1 MRFTSL
7 HIEDF
12 KSFEQADVSFAPG
25 FTVVK
30 GPNEAGKSSI
40 QSAILVALFVDP
52 KTSTEELEAVIRW
65 GQDRRPRMHLE
76 FVDNEVQY
84 SLSKDFERGTTSLSW
99 SARGDGMT
107 GSTDDVEEA
116 HRLIGSLLGST
127 SMDTYVNTACIRSEE
142 VSKLPAAASPVSQ
155 RLQAKVTSGRQS
167 NASEVLAAIETEL
180 ASMASGGLRKVH
192 ETGPLRLSRERVE
205 ALLRSSRLMSE
216 KLGTYQANTQT
227 LSRLRQDLAAV
238 ERDVAEWSR
247 KLELSDKAQT
257 IEEDIVILE
266 EHERDLKSAEVLRE
280 SVGHAAEEL
289 SNLDYDTLS
298 GALER
303 VQGLERHLHQQRL
316 REAEIN
322 HQLAVLVLTQLQNV
336 PAVSSTVIMIS
347 GVIVAIGFVLAGVI
361 AHVAALYA
369 GCLVGLALIA
379 FALRSRRTVKIDN
392 SRAYSDELAECVEL
406 IRQTQSELQRLLSA
420 YSLHSVEELATVVRE
435 MRPAGDPRAGRQ
447 QRIERMLGDQRVENR
462 QIELVRV
469 SAEIATRQEALETLA
484 PHRLSVKAYE
494 HADNTLQS
502 LSAKRE
508 AVQREM
514 YRLEGELIA
523 NVVNSESL
531 AAIDEE
537 LAAEQVRLARL
548 ERRRKGLERARSG
561 VREAL
566 ATTLSQVSGAFRTG
580 VSRHLGPIT
589 GGRYT
594 QVDAQ
599 IDEAGLHLLVFTS
612 DKRKAVKADNLS
624 RATQDQI
631 YLAAR
636 MSLLDLVCDGRQ
648 PPLLLDDPFV
658 NYDDARVANTVD
670 LMRDLYRDYQIVLFT
685 CVDRYDHFADS
696 LITLSGPRKSSE
708 PTSLTPEAASKVAA
722 S

>member
-1 MRFTSL
+1 
-7 HIEDF
+7 
-12 KSFEQADVSFAPG
+12 
-25 FTVVK
+25 
-30 GPNEAGKSSI
+30 
-40 QSAILVALFVDP
+40 
-52 KTSTEELEAVIRW
+52 
-65 GQDRRPRMHLE
+65 
-76 FVDNEVQY
+76 
-84 SLSKDFERGTTSLSW
+84 
-99 SARGDGMT
+99 
-107 GSTDDVEEA
+107 
-116 HRLIGSLLGST
+116 
-127 SMDTYVNTACIRSEE
+127 
-142 VSKLPAAASPVSQ
+142 
-155 RLQAKVTSGRQS
+155 
-167 NASEVLAAIETEL
+167 
-180 ASMASGGLRKVH
+180 MASGGLRKVH

-205 ALLRSSRLMSE
+205 VLQRNSRLMGE
-216 KLGTYQANTQT
+216 KLATYQANTQT
-227 LSRLRQDLAAV
+227 LFRLRQDLTAI
-238 ERDVAEWSR
+238 ERDVAEWTR
-247 KLELSDKAQT
+247 KLELSDRAQT
-257 IEEDIVILE
+257 LEEDIVILE

-280 SVGHAAEEL
+280 SVGQAAEEL
-289 SNLDYDTLS
+289 SNLDYETVS

-336 PAVSSTVIMIS
+336 PAVSSTVILLS
-347 GVIVAIGFVLAGVI
+347 GVAVAVGFAIAAVV
-361 AHVAALYA
+361 AHVPALYA
-369 GCLVGLALIA
+369 GCVVGLALIA
-379 FALRSRRTVKIDN
+379 FALRSRRSVKIDN
-392 SRAYSDELAECVEL
+392 SRAYSEELAECVEL
-406 IRQTQSELQRLLSA
+406 IRHTQAELQRLLSA

-447 QRIERMLGDQRVENR
+447 QRIERMLGAHRIENR
-462 QIELVRV
+462 QLELERV
-469 SAEIATRQEALETLA
+469 AAEIATRDEALESLA
-484 PHRLSVKAYE
+484 PHRLSVTAYE

-502 LSAKRE
+502 LTAKRE

-531 AAIDEE
+531 ASIDEE

-548 ERRRKGLERARSG
+548 ERRRKGLERARGG

-566 ATTLSQVSGAFRTG
+566 AATLSQVSGAFRTG

-612 DKRKAVKADNLS
+612 DRRKAVKADSLS

-658 NYDDARVANTVD
+658 NYDDARVSNTVE
-670 LMRDLYRDYQIVLFT
+670 LMKDLYRDYQIVLFT
-685 CVDRYDHFADS
+685 CVDRYDRYTDS
-696 LITLSGPRKSSE
+696 LITLSGPRPAAE
-708 PTSLTPEAASKVAA
+708 PAPRVAA